1 MDLGPYDNV
10 EFPIQR
16 QGAIN
21 SWEGASGYSSPQP
34 KPYTQAVMRD
44 KVTSSLAPVFENDDG
59 SENSELPKVEDQR
72 QKVVVTPAPEPISV
86 EKKVR
91 GHPLLPYSSLV
102 G

>member
-16 QGAIN
+16 QGPIN